1 MANYSFLTDNINIAS
16 TVVASN
22 AVISDRMYANGY
34 FYANGA
40 PIISN
45 VFSDI
50 TVTGNIIG
58 NSIVSN
64 GSIFATSINS
74 SGSIFASSINST
86 GSIFGSSVN
95 VSGSIFA
102 STVNVSS
109 ISTPTGNLITFP
121 ATTGAL
127 ITSNDFGTITNSM
140 LANSNVRIN
149 GTAVSLGS
157 SYTLSSLTLGS
168 GLTGT
173 SYNGSTPVST
183 GIDATVVATL
193 SGSQNLTN
201 KIITSLA
208 NSSTILDFSGNAW
221 QFGFRNM
228 PQSTTSSGNLALGDS
243 GKHLYVSSGITVPP
257 NSSVPFEIGTVVT
270 LVSNATSLTITQG
283 SGVTLK
289 WANSSSTG
297 NRTLASNGI
306 ATLLKVAIDTWYI
319 FGLGLT

>member
-34 FYANGA
+34 FYANGT

-50 TVTGNIIG
+50 TVTGNIVG

-64 GSIFATSINS
+64 GTIFATSINSSGSIFATSINS
-74 SGSIFASSINST
+74 SGSITGSSVNVS

-95 VSGSIFA
+95 VS
-102 STVNVSS
+102 S
-109 ISTPTGNLITFP
+109 ISTPSGNVITFP
-121 ATTGAL
+121 QTTGAI

-149 GTAVSLGS
+149 GTTVSLGS
-157 SYTLSSLTLGS
+157 SYTLSTLTLGT

-183 GIDATVVATL
+183 GIDSSVVATL
-193 SGSQNLTN
+193 TGSQNLTN

-257 NSSVPFEIGTVVT
+257 NSSVPFEIGAVITI
-270 LVSNATSLTITQG
+270 VSNAASLTITQG

-289 WANSSSTG
+289 FTNTVNTG

-306 ATLLKVAIDTWYI
+306 ATLMKVATDTWYI
-319 FGLGLT
+319 FGIGLT

>member
-289 WANSSSTG
+289 FTNTVNTG

-306 ATLLKVAIDTWYI
+306 ATLLKVATDTWYI
-319 FGLGLT
+319 FGIGLT